1 LAATGIPLHLTEVDI
16 DGLDDLSQLTEM
28 QRVMPLFW
36 EHEAVEGI
44 TLWGFRYG
52 VWRQEQGAY
61 LVNEDGSE
69 RPALIWLKAYI
80 NDTLQNVESIA
91 VSGENGST
99 EITEKGGSL
108 NMSALVLPTNATIPN
123 VKWKVLPTSV
133 ATIDQNGVL
142 TALEDGVATVT
153 ATAWDG
159 SKVVGEVEII
169 ISNQTTK
176 ISFDEAAIIKVFPN
190 PSVNGKFNI
199 TLLDKNMKN
208 TQLNIYNMNGQ
219 LVYNQVNLN
228 FGSNEISALLNKG
241 VYAIQVKGNNF
252 NYISKIIVE

>member
-1 LAATGIPLHLTEVDI
+1 MERMMHRSSAALAVCDNNSLISAPHWPCLAKENFEGTNGKFACPDVIPV
-16 DGLDDLSQLTEM
+16 
-28 QRVMPLFW
+28 R
-36 EHEAVEGI
+36 
-44 TLWGFRYG
+44 RC
-52 VWRQEQGAY
+52 
-61 LVNEDGSE
+61 
-69 RPALIWLKAYI
+69 
-80 NDTLQNVESIA
+80 
-91 VSGENGST
+91 
-99 EITEKGGSL
+99 
-108 NMSALVLPTNATIPN
+108 
-123 VKWKVLPTSV
+123 
-133 ATIDQNGVL
+133 
-142 TALEDGVATVT
+142 GVATVT